1 MINLLS
7 DIQLGNFLYLCDH
20 PDKHFESIKKQL
32 AEGFEKNK
40 DIDIYN
46 SIKDA
51 FFSVRNIDIIQRW
64 VIKEV
69 YHQTNK
75 KLIISYQNPT
85 ILIQLM
91 NDMFVDYAQFLPF
104 QFKEQLYELNSKV
117 VKLITPV
124 IINNAIG
131 QLNLIKDQNT
141 YTTIP
146 RPENVNNKGSRI
158 TPALTTF

>member
-1 MINLLS
+1 MSNLLS
-7 DIQLGNFLYLCDH
+7 DIQLGNFLYLNDH
-20 PDKHFESIKKQL
+20 PNQYFETIKKQL
-32 AEGFEKNK
+32 DDGFKKNK

-51 FFSVRNIDIIQRW
+51 FFSARNIDIIQRW

-69 YHQTNK
+69 YHQTKK
-75 KLIISYQNPT
+75 KLLISYQNT
-85 ILIQLM
+85 SILIQLM
-91 NDMFVDYAQFLPF
+91 NDIFVEYAQFLPF

-117 VKLITPV
+117 VNLITPV
-124 IINNAIG
+124 IIKNAIG
-131 QLNLIKDQNT
+131 QLNLIRDQNT

-158 TPALTTF
+158 TPSLTTF